1 MANNFVYFM
10 KDPHTGLIKIGQSK
24 NPEKRMKSIRTNH
37 PGVTILATMEDHS
50 LERELH
56 DRFSH
61 CRREGEWFEPSHALM
76 LYIKG
81 HSGRP
86 DLPETEIQQD
96 DNWPV
101 YWGIIAALLSVLCMI
116 FTYLQTNRMLA
127 GHVTIPDKPL
137 LDYFVQV
144 VMVLGTVLFYVVAN
158 MALKESHTPD
168 HPAR

>member
-61 CRREGEWFEPSHALM
+61 CLALECTP
-76 LYIKG
+76 IIID
-81 HSGRP
+81 GRFGCGA
-86 DLPETEIQQD
+86 LAVVCVRND
-96 DNWPV
+96 D
-101 YWGIIAALLSVLCMI
+101 
-116 FTYLQTNRMLA
+116 R
-127 GHVTIPDKPL
+127 
-137 LDYFVQV
+137 
-144 VMVLGTVLFYVVAN
+144 
-158 MALKESHTPD
+158 
-168 HPAR
+168 